1 MEELHQIGFKRK
13 QILVKF
19 LKEKKLLGYFIG
31 NYMNQARKYRIN
43 VNDIFNNYPLSDLI
57 YSFFHISSISYPKNI
72 KGITDKMFF
81 WENIQKEW
89 QTFVYYQ
96 KYKEKYGIW

>member
-1 MEELHQIGFKRK
+1 MEELHRIGFKRK

-19 LKEKKLLGYFIG
+19 LKEKKLLGDFIG
-31 NYMNQARKYRIN
+31 NYMNKARKYRIN

-57 YSFFHISSISYPKNI
+57 YSFFHISSISYPKNT
-72 KGITDKMFF
+72 KGITDMMFF

-96 KYKEKYGIW
+96 KYKEKYSIW